1 MKKVMNTA
9 IIYFV
14 AAMVGGVFYRE
25 FTKLNV
31 FSGQTVLGVVH
42 THLLALGVAVFL
54 LAAILFKVTN
64 LENNRLF
71 RRFFVLYNVSLPLMV
86 TMMTVRGI
94 VQVKELTISNG
105 MNAIISGISGL
116 THIGVAVALFLFLRA
131 IKKELMEGE
140 K

>member
-1 MKKVMNTA
+1 MKKIMNTA
-9 IIYFV
+9 ITYFV
-14 AAMVGGVFYRE
+14 AAMIGGVFYRE
-25 FTKLNV
+25 FTKLNA

-64 LENNRLF
+64 LENNRLYK
-71 RRFFVLYNVSLPLMV
+71 RFFVLYNVSLPLMV
-86 TMMTVRGI
+86 TMMIVRGI

-105 MNAIISGISGL
+105 INAMISGISGL
-116 THIGVAVALFLFLRA
+116 THIGVAIALFLFLRA
-131 IKKELMEGE
+131 VKKELVEGE

>member
-25 FTKLNV
+25 FTKLNT

-42 THLLALGVAVFL
+42 THLLALGVALFL
-54 LAAILFKVTN
+54 FTAILFKVTN
-64 LENNRLF
+64 LENNRLYK
-71 RRFFVLYNVSLPLMV
+71 RFFALYNISLPLMV
-86 TMMTVRGI
+86 TMMIVRGI
-94 VQVKELTISNG
+94 VQVKELTISNRI
-105 MNAIISGISGL
+105 NAMISGISGL
-116 THIGVAVALFLFLRA
+116 THIGVAIALFLFLRA
-131 IKKELMEGE
+131 VKKELMEGE

>member
-14 AAMVGGVFYRE
+14 TAMAGGVFYRE

-31 FSGQTVLGVVH
+31 YTGRTTLGVVH
-42 THLLALGVAVFL
+42 THLLAFGLAVFL
-54 LAAILFKVTN
+54 FTAILFKVTN
-64 LENNRLF
+64 LENNRLYKQ
-71 RRFFVLYNVSLPLMV
+71 FFVLYNVSLPLMV
-86 TMMTVRGI
+86 SMMIVRGI
-94 VQVKELTISNG
+94 VQVKELTLSNG
-105 MNAIISGISGL
+105 LNAMISGISGL
-116 THIGVAVALFLFLRA
+116 THIGVAIALFLFLRG

>member
-1 MKKVMNTA
+1 M
-9 IIYFV
+9 
-14 AAMVGGVFYRE
+14 
-25 FTKLNV
+25 
-31 FSGQTVLGVVH
+31 GVVH

-86 TMMTVRGI
+86 TMMNVRGI

-116 THIGVAVALFLFLRA
+116 THIGVAIALFLFLRA